1 MTTSI
6 HRYTRTEELIN
17 IWSHFAG
24 IILSLIGTVILMI
37 KGIHLQSVIHIA
49 SYALYG
55 ISMLVLFSA
64 STLYHSATEPERRK
78 KLNIFDHAAIYFLI
92 AGTYTPFTLLGL
104 QGAWGWTIF
113 GIAWGI
119 GLAGI
124 ILKLFFTGRY
134 NLLSTISYVAMGW
147 IIVIALKPL
156 IERFPFEGLMWLA
169 AGGLFYTVG
178 AVLYM
183 FKKIPYNHAI
193 FHFFVLAG
201 AIAHYLGVLF
211 YT

>member
-1 MTTSI
+1 MTTPI
-6 HRYTRTEELIN
+6 YRYKRTEELIN

-24 IILSLIGTVILMI
+24 ILLSLVGTVILLI
-37 KGIHLQSVIHIA
+37 KGIHLQSALHIA

-55 ISMLVLFSA
+55 TSMLVLFSA
-64 STLYHSATEPERRK
+64 STLYHSATGPERRK

-113 GIAWGI
+113 GVAWGI
-119 GLAGI
+119 ALAGI

-147 IIVIALKPL
+147 IIVFAIKPL
-156 IERFPFEGLMWLA
+156 IERFSFEGLMWLA
-169 AGGLFYTVG
+169 AGGLFYTLG

>member
-1 MTTSI
+1 MTTPI
-6 HRYTRTEELIN
+6 HRYMRTEEQIN

-24 IILSLIGTVILMI
+24 IILSLAGMVILLI
-37 KGIHLQSVIHIA
+37 KGIHLQSTIHIA
-49 SYALYG
+49 SYAIYG
-55 ISMLVLFSA
+55 TSMLVLFSA
-64 STLYHSATEPERRK
+64 STLYHSAIEPERRK

-113 GIAWGI
+113 GVAWGI
-119 GLAGI
+119 GAAGI

-147 IIVIALKPL
+147 IIVFALKPL

-169 AGGLFYTVG
+169 AGGVFYTVG

-201 AIAHYLGVLF
+201 AIAHFMGVLL

>member
-1 MTTSI
+1 MTTPI
-6 HRYTRTEELIN
+6 HRYTHTEEQIN

-24 IILSLIGTVILMI
+24 IILSLVGMVILLI
-37 KGIHLQSVIHIA
+37 KGINLQSTLHIV
-49 SYALYG
+49 SYAIYG
-55 ISMLVLFSA
+55 TSMLVLFSA
-64 STLYHSATEPERRK
+64 STLYHSAKNPEKRK

-104 QGAWGWTIF
+104 QGAWGWSIF
-113 GIAWGI
+113 GVAWGI

-124 ILKLFFTGRY
+124 ILKLFFTGRF

-147 IIVIALKPL
+147 IIVFALKPL

-169 AGGLFYTVG
+169 AGGVFYTIG

-201 AIAHYLGVLF
+201 AIAHFMGVLLH
-211 YT
+211 T